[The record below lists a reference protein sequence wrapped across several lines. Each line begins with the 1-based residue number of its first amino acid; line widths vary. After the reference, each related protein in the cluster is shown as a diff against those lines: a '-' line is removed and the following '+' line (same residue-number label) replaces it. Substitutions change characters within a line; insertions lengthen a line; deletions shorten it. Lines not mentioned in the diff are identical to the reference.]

1 MVRRSLGLSVVCA
14 ARRRPYCHAH
24 SAVADPRLD
33 RRGQQPRSRFL
44 SDRGGE
50 EKAPVAQLGDIRW
63 GGRVMADEVGAGFFS
78 NGWGLLPWMISAE
91 PLDRYDVYRVE

>member
-1 MVRRSLGLSVVCA
+1 MGSAYSGLIEVVP
-14 ARRRPYCHAH
+14 RRR
-24 SAVADPRLD
+24 LLTQF
-33 RRGQQPRSRFL
+33 GEL
-44 SDRGGE
+44 S
-50 EKAPVAQLGDIRW
+50 W